1 MATLSAE
8 IKAYIV
14 QALACFDP
22 PSKVAEAVREKF
34 GVVVSRQSVETYDP
48 TKRAGRDLAKR
59 WVEIFDDARA
69 KFQAA
74 TVGIPV
80 ANRAYRLRVLQR
92 LLDRAEERGDL
103 VGALKLMEQA
113 AKECGD
119 IYLNRRRQSAE
130 LVDQRGPLVVQQ
142 PHIVEYTLS
151 SSGLH

>member
-22 PSKVAEAVREKF
+22 PSKVAEAVRDKF
-34 GVVVSRQSVETYDP
+34 GVTVSRQSVETYDP

-59 WVEIFDDARA
+59 WVAMFEETRA
-69 KFQAA
+69 KFQTA
-74 TVGIPV
+74 TADIPV

-92 LLDRAEERGDL
+92 LLDRAEERGNL
-103 VGALKLMEQA
+103 AGALKLMEQA

-119 IYLNRRRQSAE
+119 VYTARPVRTIVPPAAVRVE
-130 LVDQRGPLVVQQ
+130 LDYV
-142 PHIVEYTLS
+142 IS
-151 SSGLH
+151 SPSPPAS

>member
-1 MATLSAE
+1 MALNAE

-22 PSKVAEAVREKF
+22 PSKVAEAVRDKF
-34 GVVVSRQSVETYDP
+34 GVAVSRQSVETYDP

-59 WVEIFDDARA
+59 WVEMFDEARA

-74 TVGIPV
+74 TVDIPV

-92 LLDRAEERGDL
+92 LLDRAEERGNL

-119 IYLNRRRQSAE
+119 VYVARPVAAPVPAATRVEVDYLLAE
-130 LVDQRGPLVVQQ
+130 AIPGSFHQAGS
-142 PHIVEYTLS
+142 H
-151 SSGLH
+151 